1 MQELTKFE
9 IDTHNIIINQVLY
22 DDEGEHPS
30 PICPSDILVQ
40 TRSLTINRHAL

>member
-22 DDEGEHPS
+22 DEEGMPTVS
-30 PICPSDILVQ
+30 VYVNFFYML
-40 TRSLTINRHAL
+40 LA